1 MSNIVIDIAAQFTGK
16 PAFKQAENS
25 TDKLVKGVKRLAG
38 ALGLAFGTA
47 QVIAFG
53 KASVKAALD
62 AQAQQQRLAALVKVT
77 VGATDAQIQSLN
89 EQAEALQNIGVVNK
103 ENITQTQSQL
113 ATFNL
118 QIDTIKALTPAIL
131 DYVTAEKGA
140 AASADEFKSMT
151 NGLAQALNGNFAS
164 LTKVGFVLDDTTK
177 KTIKN
182 GTEAERAAALVA
194 VLDSTYKDFNKNLAL
209 TDAGQM
215 QILAN
220 AADDAAENIGIGLI
234 DALKIL
240 GKDTSVSD
248 LADEMER
255 ASLGAGDFIRG
266 LAEITSFEVNG
277 ETKSLIGLLTTPFK
291 RSFSA
296 GPLGFI
302 ARQGVKTGD
311 VKAADNAHLKS
322 LQNQFVVIKKTNDV
336 NKKLTADELKKLKA
350 AKLKLAIDKA
360 NLALGKGE
368 GVFDIDKIQIAAAL
382 TNQAQLLGK
391 ATDAAQVLQ
400 IANDTARLNV
410 KRSMLAL
417 EEAIAS
423 KDEAAI
429 IAATAK
435 LNEDLKILG
444 ALTNQKTQMVAIES
458 ILKGL
463 APKDLINQNN
473 LDEALRKIRE
483 MLALLAQVK
492 TPTIIPPTTTP
503 PPSGSPSFIQTPNG
517 ISPTTPARSIE
528 EINKA
533 VEELGGVVS
542 VIGENGREF
551 IKLIDGAAP
560 VFQQLEDSVAKNMFI
575 AQGILTQPFNA
586 GSFRAAEGG
595 SMFSSGAVGSR
606 DRDIVINVS
615 TGIGDPNA
623 IAEAVNQVIQ
633 DAVDRGTLRAG
644 AF

>member
-1 MSNIVIDIAAQFTGK
+1 MANVVIDIAAEFTGNK
-16 PAFKQAENS
+16 AFKQAETS
-25 TDKLVKGVKRLAG
+25 TDKLIRGVRKLA
-38 ALGLAFGTA
+38 AATGLAFGTA
-47 QVIAFG
+47 QIIAFG

-62 AQAQQQRLAALVKVT
+62 AQAQQQRLANLVKVT

-89 EQAEALQNIGVVNK
+89 DQAQALQEIGVVNK

-164 LTKVGFVLDDTTK
+164 LTKVGFVLDETTK

-220 AADDAAENIGIGLI
+220 AADDAAENIGVGLI

-240 GKDTSVSD
+240 GKDNSVEN
-248 LADEMER
+248 LANDMER
-255 ASLGAGDFIRG
+255 ASLGAADFIRG
-266 LAEITSFEVNG
+266 LAEITSFSING

-296 GPLGFI
+296 GPLGAI
-302 ARQGVKTGD
+302 ARMGVKTGD

-336 NKKLTADELKKLKA
+336 NKRLTADELKKLKA

-360 NLALGKGE
+360 NLALSKGE
-368 GVFDIDKIQIAAAL
+368 EIFDMDKIQIAAAL
-382 TNQAQLLGK
+382 TNQAEQLGK
-391 ATDAAQVLQ
+391 ATSQAQILQ
-400 IANDTARLNV
+400 IANDTARLSV
-410 KRSMLAL
+410 KQSILAL
-417 EEAIAS
+417 EDAIAA

-429 IAATAK
+429 IAATNK
-435 LNEDLKILG
+435 LNADLKILG
-444 ALTNQKTQMVAIES
+444 ALSMQNVKLADIKS
-458 ILKGL
+458 ILDSLK
-463 APKDLINQNN
+463 PVDLINQSN
-473 LDEALRKIRE
+473 LNKALASIQE
-483 MLALLAQVK
+483 MLILLAQANTQAK
-492 TPTIIPPTTTP
+492 ASLPTSASLGSAIPKGDYIAPISTAGGSIGAILEYAEAAAARANAFADLLDMENASAASQMASTIDLESIARSSLLQGLSGGAGVAGAV
-503 PPSGSPSFIQTPNG
+503 SGSRYAAQAANAYNITIQ
-517 ISPTTPARSIE
+517 A
-528 EINKA
+528 
-533 VEELGGVVS
+533 
-542 VIGENGREF
+542 
-551 IKLIDGAAP
+551 
-560 VFQQLEDSVAKNMFI
+560 
-575 AQGILTQPFNA
+575 
-586 GSFRAAEGG
+586 
-595 SMFSSGAVGSR
+595 
-606 DRDIVINVS
+606 
-615 TGIGDPNA
+615 GIGDPEA
-623 IAEAVNQVIQ
+623 IARAVEDVVRQSYQ
-633 DAVDRGTLRAG
+633 RGTSATGLLAV
-644 AF
+644 

>member
-1 MSNIVIDIAAQFTGK
+1 MANVVIDIAAEFTGNK
-16 PAFKQAENS
+16 AFRQAETS
-25 TDKLVKGVKRLAG
+25 TDKLIRGVKRLA
-38 ALGLAFGTA
+38 AATGLAFGTA

-62 AQAQQQRLAALVKVT
+62 AQAQQQRLANLVKVT

-89 EQAEALQNIGVVNK
+89 DQAQALQEIGVVNK

-164 LTKVGFVLDDTTK
+164 LTKVGFVLDETTK

-220 AADDAAENIGIGLI
+220 AADDAAENIGVGLI
-234 DALKIL
+234 DALKTL
-240 GKDTSVSD
+240 GKDNSVD
-248 LADEMER
+248 NLANDMER
-255 ASLGAGDFIRG
+255 ASLGAADFIRG

-277 ETKSLIGLLTTPFK
+277 DTKSLIGLLTTPFR
-291 RSFSA
+291 RSLSA

-311 VKAADNAHLKS
+311 VKAADNEHLKS
-322 LQNQFVVIKKTNDV
+322 LQNQFVVIKKTGDLT
-336 NKKLTADELKKLKA
+336 KKLTADELKKLKA

-360 NLALGKGE
+360 NLALGNSE
-368 GVFDIDKIQIAAAL
+368 SIFDLDKIQVAAAL
-382 TNQAQLLGK
+382 TNQAEQLGK
-391 ATDAAQVLQ
+391 ATSSAQALQ

-410 KRSMLAL
+410 KKSMLAL
-417 EEAIAS
+417 EDAIAS
-423 KDEAAI
+423 KDEASI
-429 IAATAK
+429 IAATNK
-435 LNEDLKILG
+435 LNADIKILG
-444 ALTNQKTQMVAIES
+444 ALSGQNVKLQDIKS
-458 ILKGL
+458 ILDTLKP
-463 APKDLINQNN
+463 ADLINLAN
-473 LDEALRKIRE
+473 LDSAIAKMMQL
-483 MLALLAQVK
+483 LALQGTK
-492 TPTIIPPTTTP
+492 TLVPTTTAAATQNIAATATTAA
-503 PPSGSPSFIQTPNG
+503 IQRA
-517 ISPTTPARSIE
+517 TTIAE
-528 EINKA
+528 TNA
-533 VEELGGVVS
+533 NVAALGGVVTQIQPNLREFTPNQGMIS
-542 VIGENGREF
+542 GISPNGREYNY
-551 IKLIDGAAP
+551 
-560 VFQQLEDSVAKNMFI
+560 SVTVN
-575 AQGILTQPFNA
+575 
-586 GSFRAAEGG
+586 
-595 SMFSSGAVGSR
+595 
-606 DRDIVINVS
+606 

-623 IAEAVNQVIQ
+623 IAEAIENVLVEANY
-633 DAVDRGTLRAG
+633 RGTLRGMIAV
-644 AF
+644 

>member
-25 TDKLVKGVKRLAG
+25 TDKLVRGVKKLAG
-38 ALGLAFGTA
+38 AVGLAFGTA

-53 KASVKAALD
+53 KASVRAALD
-62 AQAQQQRLAALVKVT
+62 AQAQQQRLANLVKVT

-89 EQAEALQNIGVVNK
+89 DQAAALQDIGVVNK

-220 AADDAAENIGIGLI
+220 AADDAAENIGVGLI

-240 GKDTSVSD
+240 GKDNSVSN
-248 LADEMER
+248 LADSMER
-255 ASLGAGDFIRG
+255 ASLGAADFIRG

-277 ETKSLIGLLTTPFK
+277 DTKSLIGLLTTPFK
-291 RSFSA
+291 RSFGA

-322 LQNQFVVIKKTNDV
+322 LQNQFVVIKKTNEV

-350 AKLKLAIDKA
+350 AQLKLAIDKA

-368 GVFDIDKIQIAAAL
+368 SVFDLDKIQFNAAL
-382 TNQAQLLGK
+382 INQAELLGK

-410 KRSMLAL
+410 KRSILAL

-429 IAATAK
+429 TAATAK
-435 LNEDLKILG
+435 LNLDLQ
-444 ALTNQKTQMVAIES
+444 ALSTLSGQRVKLTDIKS
-458 ILKGL
+458 ILNSLK
-463 APKDLINQNN
+463 PVDLINQSN
-473 LDEALRKIRE
+473 LDAALAKIRE
-483 MLALLAQVK
+483 MLALLASATAQSKAGVS
-492 TPTIIPPTTTP
+492 TSASLGSGIPAGDFIAPISTIGGSIEAILEYAEAAAARANAFADLLDMQNASPITSMASSIDLESIARSSLLQGLAGGAGVAGAV
-503 PPSGSPSFIQTPNG
+503 SGSRYAAQAANSYNITIQ
-517 ISPTTPARSIE
+517 A
-528 EINKA
+528 
-533 VEELGGVVS
+533 
-542 VIGENGREF
+542 
-551 IKLIDGAAP
+551 
-560 VFQQLEDSVAKNMFI
+560 
-575 AQGILTQPFNA
+575 
-586 GSFRAAEGG
+586 
-595 SMFSSGAVGSR
+595 
-606 DRDIVINVS
+606 
-615 TGIGDPNA
+615 GIGDPEA
-623 IAEAVNQVIQ
+623 IARAVEDVVRQSYQ
-633 DAVDRGTLRAG
+633 RGTSATGLLAV
-644 AF
+644 

>member
-1 MSNIVIDIAAQFTGK
+1 
-16 PAFKQAENS
+16 
-25 TDKLVKGVKRLAG
+25 
-38 ALGLAFGTA
+38 
-47 QVIAFG
+47 
-53 KASVKAALD
+53 LD
-62 AQAQQQRLAALVKVT
+62 AQAQQQRLANLVKVT

-89 EQAEALQNIGVVNK
+89 DQAQALQDIGVVNK

-164 LTKVGFVLDDTTK
+164 LTKVGFVLDETTK

-220 AADDAAENIGIGLI
+220 AADDAAENIGTSLI

-240 GKDTSVSD
+240 GKDKSVSN
-248 LADEMER
+248 LADDMER
-255 ASLGAGDFIRG
+255 ASIGTGNFIRG
-266 LAEITSFEVNG
+266 LAEITSFSVNG

-291 RSFSA
+291 RSLSA
-296 GPLGFI
+296 GPLGAI
-302 ARQGVKTGD
+302 ARMGVKTGE
-311 VKAADNAHLKS
+311 VKASDNAHLKS
-322 LQNQFVVIKKTNDV
+322 LQNQFVVIKKTGDLT
-336 NKKLTADELKKLKA
+336 KKLTADELKKLKA

-360 NLALGKGE
+360 NLALGNSE
-368 GVFDIDKIQIAAAL
+368 SIFDLDKIQVAAAL
-382 TNQAQLLGK
+382 TNQAEQLGK
-391 ATDAAQVLQ
+391 ATSGAQILQ

-410 KRSMLAL
+410 KRSILAL
-417 EEAIAS
+417 EDAIAS

-429 IAATAK
+429 VAATAK

-444 ALTNQKTQMVAIES
+444 ALSMQKTQMVAIES

-463 APKDLINQNN
+463 TPKDLINQNN

-492 TPTIIPPTTTP
+492 APTLAVATGGRDLSTPAKVAAITAGLPASVSAADFFESLTEDEQAQLGGYKPFVGADIPTTMPFDSGGSGAGLGNNGSGRQIPMQANYTVNINAGAISNQDEFAGLIQDTIIRLNKRGDYLTT
-503 PPSGSPSFIQTPNG
+503 
-517 ISPTTPARSIE
+517 
-528 EINKA
+528 
-533 VEELGGVVS
+533 
-542 VIGENGREF
+542 
-551 IKLIDGAAP
+551 
-560 VFQQLEDSVAKNMFI
+560 
-575 AQGILTQPFNA
+575 
-586 GSFRAAEGG
+586 
-595 SMFSSGAVGSR
+595 
-606 DRDIVINVS
+606 
-615 TGIGDPNA
+615 
-623 IAEAVNQVIQ
+623 
-633 DAVDRGTLRAG
+633 AG
-644 AF
+644 AL

>member
-1 MSNIVIDIAAQFTGK
+1 MANVVIDIAAEFTGNK
-16 PAFKQAENS
+16 AFKQAETS
-25 TDKLVKGVKRLAG
+25 TDKLIRGVRKLA
-38 ALGLAFGTA
+38 AATGLAFGTA
-47 QVIAFG
+47 QIIAFG

-62 AQAQQQRLAALVKVT
+62 AQAQQQRLANLVKVT
-77 VGATDAQIQSLN
+77 VGASDAQIQSLN
-89 EQAEALQNIGVVNK
+89 DQAQALQDIGVVNK

-164 LTKVGFVLDDTTK
+164 LTKVGFVLDETTK

-220 AADDAAENIGIGLI
+220 AADDAAENIGVGLI

-240 GKDTSVSD
+240 GKDNSVD
-248 LADEMER
+248 NLANDMER
-255 ASLGAGDFIRG
+255 ASLGAADFIRG
-266 LAEITSFEVNG
+266 LAEITSFKVNG

-291 RSFSA
+291 RSLSA

-311 VKAADNAHLKS
+311 VKAADNQHLKS
-322 LQNQFVVIKKTNDV
+322 LQNQFEVIRKTNDV

-360 NLALGKGE
+360 NLALGKGSE
-368 GVFDIDKIQIAAAL
+368 MFDLDQIQVAAAL
-382 TNQAQLLGK
+382 TNQAEQLAKTTSG
-391 ATDAAQVLQ
+391 AQVLQ

-410 KRSMLAL
+410 KRSILNL

-423 KDEAAI
+423 KDEASV
-429 IAATAK
+429 IAATKK
-435 LNEDLKILG
+435 LNADLQVLG
-444 ALTNQKTQMVAIES
+444 ALTGQEVKLKEIKS
-458 ILKGL
+458 ILDGL
-463 APKDLINQNN
+463 ASKSIGIDVDTTAAMAKIK
-473 LDEALRKIRE
+473 ALYDSAAAGI
-483 MLALLAQVK
+483 V
-492 TPTIIPPTTTP
+492 IPVSVTGTATTT
-503 PPSGSPSFIQTPNG
+503 TT
-517 ISPTTPARSIE
+517 SPT
-528 EINKA
+528 NGA
-533 VEELGGVVS
+533 VNIGGLYTA
-542 VIGENGREF
+542 IGENFKEYLIQTGALTSGLKQGGGEF
-551 IKLIDGAAP
+551 NYSIT
-560 VFQQLEDSVAKNMFI
+560 VN
-575 AQGILTQPFNA
+575 
-586 GSFRAAEGG
+586 
-595 SMFSSGAVGSR
+595 
-606 DRDIVINVS
+606 
-615 TGIGDPNA
+615 TGIGDPNV
-623 IAEAVNQVIQ
+623 IADEITKFLN
-633 DAVDRGTLRAG
+633 DAAARGTLSNGILTPR
-644 AF
+644 